1 MAMQV
6 GWQDNNKEII
16 RCTTDGR
23 WTWDDL
29 QRALNATIK
38 LMDTVE
44 HKVDFIID
52 LRRGSFA
59 INPLSILGQARNVA
73 TPETHPNE
81 GVKVVLGA
89 NGMVQTAYDG
99 YRRIIASMGKTQV
112 FHFAD
117 SEDHAHQIIERER
130 DK

>member
-117 SEDHAHQIIERER
+117 NEAHAHQIIESER